1 MFEILKTKYLLFPRD
16 IFKGKK
22 PVYSYSAYKD
32 KKEINEEL
40 INKKMDSLLGID
52 IKQTEY
58 VDLMITFT
66 KDEKS
71 EEYIKNVPKVRLFFT
86 K

>member
-1 MFEILKTKYLLFPRD
+1 MKTKYLLFPRD

-22 PVYSYSAYKD
+22 PIYSYAAYKD
-32 KKEINEEL
+32 KRELNEEL
-40 INKKMDSLLGID
+40 INKKMDNLLGID
-52 IKQTEY
+52 INKEEY

-66 KDEKS
+66 LDEKN
-71 EEYIKNVPKVRLFFT
+71 EEYIKNIPNVRLFFT

>member
-1 MFEILKTKYLLFPRD
+1 
-16 IFKGKK
+16 
-22 PVYSYSAYKD
+22 
-32 KKEINEEL
+32 
-40 INKKMDSLLGID
+40 MDSLLGIN
-52 IKQTEY
+52 INTTEY